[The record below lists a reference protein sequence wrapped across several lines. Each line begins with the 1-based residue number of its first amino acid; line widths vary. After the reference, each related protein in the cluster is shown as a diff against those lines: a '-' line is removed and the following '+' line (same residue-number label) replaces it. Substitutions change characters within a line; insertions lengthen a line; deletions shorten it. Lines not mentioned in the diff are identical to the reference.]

1 MTLLQQLSCVLPLLL
16 LGASAAAHGATPT
29 SFIDIRRTEKQ
40 GGSSSSSSGYRNTYL
55 FRIEATVSDFA
66 PHPPKAPEAAT
77 RVAMSEWHDESN
89 VVNIEEIKYNDK
101 ESNTLH
107 AHGSNKG
114 AKVTHPAHQ
123 LTLSPD
129 TDYYLCKEA
138 KGLADYKDGSKN
150 SNIFDAYGTPIT
162 NEFPL
167 NKYLLVPRGHC
178 TFEAKARSA
187 QRLGAKGIIIYNTME
202 SRYKLIDPNKGS
214 DSNSYSYSDVYDR
227 PKNVPQWDNTI
238 WPRNRIDYECG
249 TSPAGNKGEYHP
261 HKAGIRAEIS
271 VNELDFDPAPYD
283 ANKNDDKLT
292 GTIVDGSLCA
302 EYVGD
307 DTTFVQRCPSERCLL
322 TGRNAT
328 DDGSKLEACCAWDTP
343 VAMNGDGDDDGD
355 SVPQHREERIVIPTL
370 FVTMKYGD
378 ELIELVRSAELNDN
392 SAEMEYISIV
402 PYERWSPDVH
412 YATIFLWIFASVTV
426 WLACYLSSKEFRSS
440 WKKISL
446 AVNEGVLVFDR
457 SARNSNAP
465 AEEGRERAETEDT
478 VELADDLGD
487 LVVDGA
493 VENDLRLEMTT
504 IGQSDND
511 NGDADADAGD
521 DANDATPKTDEDSNE
536 DGFVGSPINNGEQ
549 ATSEDQASNNGSD
562 ENAQNDATSL
572 DQGAERQPHTV
583 NLQSN
588 STTAAV
594 HMKEVQAYH
603 YILLLVALCVALFI
617 MWFFGLYNI
626 VTILFGIG
634 GAHLL
639 ARYIFRPLTE
649 KVASK
654 CLGKDASEKLES
666 VAFLKYKW
674 IDIGSLSYGYAF
686 AIAWIVLG
694 FTYVQPLSNTY
705 YWLLQDVM
713 GVLYCIFFLTSF
725 QMNSAMIPVIT
736 MLLVFAYTV
745 FYAILAR
752 DKLLGSSILVDITRG
767 ASVGVV
773 ADYCDNYHWDP
784 ACIGSQ
790 SPLPLLL
797 VLPMSRDFRGV
808 FAMMGL
814 GEILVPGLLISFAA
828 RYDAARMLV
837 KKCARSS
844 RNASSAASDV
854 EFGSMPSQV
863 DSDTKETQVHYYLGR
878 VKKALFKGYFG
889 PLVISYTLALLAA
902 YLVDWMTGV
911 TQATLLY
918 IVPTCLGTTALVGII
933 RRELSELWVGPR
945 VLMKA
950 NRMVAVADK
959 IPALRSEAATEANN
973 NLAETTSVA

>member
-1 MTLLQQLSCVLPLLL
+1 
-16 LGASAAAHGATPT
+16 
-29 SFIDIRRTEKQ
+29 
-40 GGSSSSSSGYRNTYL
+40 
-55 FRIEATVSDFA
+55 
-66 PHPPKAPEAAT
+66 
-77 RVAMSEWHDESN
+77 MSEWHDESN
-89 VVNIEEIKYNDK
+89 VVNIEEIKYNDL

-107 AHGSNKG
+107 AQVTNKG
-114 AKVTHPAHQ
+114 SRVTHPAHQ

-138 KGLADYKDGSKN
+138 KGQADYKDGSN
-150 SNIFDAYGTPIT
+150 TGNIFDRYGTPIT
-162 NEFPL
+162 NDFPL

-187 QRLGAKGIIIYNTME
+187 QRLGAKGIIIYNTLE

-214 DSNSYSYSDVYDR
+214 DSNNYGNENDDVYDR

-238 WPRNRIDYECG
+238 WPRNRVDYECG

-261 HKAGIRAEIS
+261 HGAGVRAEIS
-271 VNELDFDPAPYD
+271 VNQLDFDPAPYD
-283 ANKNDDKLT
+283 ATKNDGRLT
-292 GTIVDGSLCA
+292 GTLVDGSLCA
-302 EYVGD
+302 GYID
-307 DTTFVQRCPSERCLL
+307 DDATFVQLCPSERCLL

-343 VAMNGDGDDDGD
+343 LLMNGDGDEDGD
-355 SVPQHREERIVIPTL
+355 SVPQDREERIVIPTL

-378 ELIELVRSAELNDN
+378 ELLELVRDAELNDN

-412 YATIFLWIFASVTV
+412 IATMFMWLFASVTI
-426 WLACYLSSKEFRSS
+426 WLVCFVSSKKFRSS

-493 VENDLRLEMTT
+493 VENDLRLEMTSME
-504 IGQSDND
+504 QSNND
-511 NGDADADAGD
+511 NEDGD
-521 DANDATPKTDEDSNE
+521 DDSTPKTEDSNE
-536 DGFVGSPINNGEQ
+536 DDFVGGSPMNNGEQ
-549 ATSEDQASNNGSD
+549 TTSEDQTNNNVSD
-562 ENAQNDATSL
+562 ENAQNDATTL
-572 DQGAERQPHTV
+572 DQGAQRQPHTV
-583 NLQSN
+583 NLQSIR
-588 STTAAV
+588 
-594 HMKEVQAYH
+594 MKEFQVYH
-603 YILLLVALCVALFI
+603 YILLLLAMFVTLFV
-617 MWFFGLYNI
+617 MWYLGLYNI
-626 VTILFGIG
+626 VTILYGFG
-634 GAHLL
+634 GAHLM

-649 KVASK
+649 KFASK
-654 CLGKDASEKLES
+654 CLGKGASEKLES
-666 VAFLKYKW
+666 TAFLKYKW
-674 IDIGSLSYGYAF
+674 IDIGSLTYGYAF
-686 AIAWIVLG
+686 AIAWVVLG
-694 FTYVQPLSNTY
+694 FSYVQPLSNTY
-705 YWLLQDVM
+705 YWMLQDVM
-713 GVLYCIFFLTSF
+713 GVLYCIFFLTALE
-725 QMNSAMIPVIT
+725 MNSVMIPVMT

-752 DKLLGSSILVDITRG
+752 DKLLGSSILVDITKS
-767 ASVGVV
+767 ASVGII

-797 VLPMSRDFRGV
+797 VLPMSRDFRGN
-808 FAMMGL
+808 FAMIGL
-814 GEILVPGLLISFAA
+814 GEILIPGLLISFAA
-828 RYDAARMLV
+828 RYDGARMLV
-837 KKCARSS
+837 KKCSQTS
-844 RNASSAASDV
+844 RIASSGANDV

-863 DSDTKETQVHYYLGR
+863 DSQTKETQLLYYMGR
-878 VKKALFKGYFG
+878 MKKVLFKGYFG
-889 PLVISYTLALLAA
+889 PLTISYTIALLAA
-902 YLVDWMTGV
+902 YLVDWLTGV

-918 IVPTCLGTTALVGII
+918 TVPICLGTAGFVGAL
-933 RRELSELWVGPR
+933 RRELSELWLGPR
-945 VLMKA
+945 VLTKA

-959 IPALRSEAATEANN
+959 IPELRSAAATEANN

>member
-1 MTLLQQLSCVLPLLL
+1 M
-16 LGASAAAHGATPT
+16 
-29 SFIDIRRTEKQ
+29 
-40 GGSSSSSSGYRNTYL
+40 
-55 FRIEATVSDFA
+55 
-66 PHPPKAPEAAT
+66 
-77 RVAMSEWHDESN
+77 
-89 VVNIEEIKYNDK
+89 

-162 NEFPL
+162 NDFPL

-187 QRLGAKGIIIYNTME
+187 QRLGAKGIIVYNTLE
-202 SRYKLIDPNKGS
+202 SRYKLIDPNKGT

-343 VAMNGDGDDDGD
+343 VVMNGDGDDDGD
-355 SVPQHREERIVIPTL
+355 S
-370 FVTMKYGD
+370 YGD
-378 ELIELVRSAELNDN
+378 ELMELVRSAELNDN

-426 WLACYLSSKEFRSS
+426 WLACYQSSKEFRSS

-478 VELADDLGD
+478 VD
-487 LVVDGA
+487 
-493 VENDLRLEMTT
+493 
-504 IGQSDND
+504 D
-511 NGDADADAGD
+511 NGNGDDTDAGD

-549 ATSEDQASNNGSD
+549 ATSEDQASNNGSN
-562 ENAQNDATSL
+562 ENAQNDSTSL

-594 HMKEVQAYH
+594 HMKE
-603 YILLLVALCVALFI
+603 
-617 MWFFGLYNI
+617 
-626 VTILFGIG
+626 
-634 GAHLL
+634 
-639 ARYIFRPLTE
+639 
-649 KVASK
+649 
-654 CLGKDASEKLES
+654 CLGKDASEKLDS

-694 FTYVQPLSNTY
+694 FTYVQPLSNIY
-705 YWLLQDVM
+705 YWMLQDVM
-713 GVLYCIFFLTSF
+713 GVLYCIFFLTAF

-752 DKLLGSSILVDITRG
+752 DKLLGSSILWTLQEVLALASSQIT
-767 ASVGVV
+767 V
-773 ADYCDNYHWDP
+773 
-784 ACIGSQ
+784 II
-790 SPLPLLL
+790 PLGPSL
-797 VLPMSRDFRGV
+797 DFRGV

-911 TQATLLY
+911 TQATL
-918 IVPTCLGTTALVGII
+918 
-933 RRELSELWVGPR
+933 
-945 VLMKA
+945 
-950 NRMVAVADK
+950 MVAVADK